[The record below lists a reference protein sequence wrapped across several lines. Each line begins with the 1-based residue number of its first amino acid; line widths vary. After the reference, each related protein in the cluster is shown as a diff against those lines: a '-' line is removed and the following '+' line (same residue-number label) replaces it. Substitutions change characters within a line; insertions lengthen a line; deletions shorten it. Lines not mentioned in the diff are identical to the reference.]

1 MHDGL
6 GGIGL
11 FLRVARNADFFAGDP
26 WAKAEGRLRQSPLRL
41 PSQNLKLM
49 VGRASDFRVGL
60 NLDKS
65 RLLMETNFM
74 AKRGDVVKVLRKESY
89 WYQDVGTVASVDKSG
104 IIYPVIVRFNKVNYS
119 GVATN
124 NFAEHELQ
132 VVKAAPEKAAKA

>member
-1 MHDGL
+1 
-6 GGIGL
+6 
-11 FLRVARNADFFAGDP
+11 
-26 WAKAEGRLRQSPLRL
+26 
-41 PSQNLKLM
+41 
-49 VGRASDFRVGL
+49 
-60 NLDKS
+60 
-65 RLLMETNFM
+65 METNFM

-119 GVATN
+119 GIATN